1 MGEAVKKKREE
12 LEKEGWR
19 LASTTSGEH
28 LRRILEM
35 YQELG
40 LDVYLEEVTPEEC
53 GGCTTCYVAGN
64 ETITRIYTRPKE
76 TGAG

>member
-1 MGEAVKKKREE
+1 MSEVRKKTEEE
-12 LEKEGWR
+12 LGREGWK

-35 YQELG
+35 YEEIG

-53 GGCTTCYVAGN
+53 GGCTVCYTAGD
-64 ETITRIYTRPKE
+64 ETITRIYTRPRKNE
-76 TGAG
+76 PG

>member
-1 MGEAVKKKREE
+1 MSQAARKTREE
-12 LEKEGWR
+12 LEKEGWK

-35 YQELG
+35 YKETG
-40 LDVYLEEVTPEEC
+40 LEVYLEEVSPEEC

-64 ETITRIYTRPKE
+64 ETITRVYTRPKE
-76 TGAG
+76 F